1 MLPVPHGA
9 VSGYPAISDRVR
21 SAAGGLAWLRAGSRK
36 RSATALPFH
45 SLAAVARPGR
55 TPKFGMGGLCFR
67 CQASLSGE
75 SASRGGV
82 YGDPGTRVGPTGY
95 AGRRV
100 RTRTKPDCLDRWV
113 AHSHRRA
120 SVWATGADALDI
132 GVRRQRPVAG
142 AGWFFETSGR
152 A

>member
-36 RSATALPFH
+36 RSATALPFY

-55 TPKFGMGGLCFR
+55 TPKSGMGGLCFR

-75 SASRGGV
+75 SASSGGV
-82 YGDPGTRVGPTGY
+82 YGDPGTCVGSTGC
-95 AGRRV
+95 AGPRV
-100 RTRTKPDCLDRWV
+100 RTRTKSDCLDRSV
-113 AHSHRRA
+113 AYSHRRA
-120 SVWATGADALDI
+120 AVWATGSDALDI
-132 GVRRQRPVAG
+132 GVRRQRPVTG
-142 AGWFFETSGR
+142 VGWYFEISGR